1 MGRKMLVLE
10 TWNPHHGVDNSGY
23 LDMEAF
29 MNLIW
34 GMSVKGDFSD
44 VESCA
49 SLVHG

>member
-10 TWNPHHGVDNSGY
+10 TWKHHGIGNSGC

-34 GMSVKGDFSD
+34 GMSV
-44 VESCA
+44 ESMKW
-49 SLVHG
+49 G

>member
-1 MGRKMLVLE
+1 MLVLE

-34 GMSVKGDFSD
+34 GMSDQGAR
-44 VESCA
+44 EERGAGCRRIR
-49 SLVHG
+49 

>member
-1 MGRKMLVLE
+1 MLVLE

-34 GMSVKGDFSD
+34 GMSL
-44 VESCA
+44 ESTPVVPCPV
-49 SLVHG
+49 LGLTRLIL

>member
-1 MGRKMLVLE
+1 MLVLE

-34 GMSVKGDFSD
+34 GMSDRD
-44 VESCA
+44 NR
-49 SLVHG
+49 